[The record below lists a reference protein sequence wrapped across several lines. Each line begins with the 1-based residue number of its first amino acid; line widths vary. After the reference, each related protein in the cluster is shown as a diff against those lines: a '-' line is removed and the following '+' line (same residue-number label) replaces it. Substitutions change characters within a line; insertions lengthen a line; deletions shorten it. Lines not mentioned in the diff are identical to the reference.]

1 MALVTPIS
9 GTTSAS
15 YATLAEADSL
25 LADRQW
31 FSATWAA
38 FSDSIKEKWLRE
50 ATRSL
55 DRLHPW
61 RGDLSDT
68 DQRLTFPRDIGDATN
83 YPSDEMHRN
92 IKEAQIELTILLQ
105 AKQDSTTGD
114 IEYRTESAVGALS
127 GTVSVNY
134 QNRSDA
140 AGLQKTQGGNIAS
153 VNALMAPWRGGLYLE
168 R

>member
-1 MALVTPIS
+1 MALGTTIS
-9 GTTSAS
+9 GTTSDS

-31 FSATWAA
+31 FSSTWSG
-38 FSDSIKEKWLRE
+38 FSDAVKEKWLRE

-61 RGDLSDT
+61 RGDRTED
-68 DQRLTFPRDIGDATN
+68 DQRLAFPRDIGDSVD
-83 YPSDEMHRN
+83 YPSDEMHRH
-92 IKEAQIELTILLQ
+92 IKEAQIELAVLLQ

-114 IEYRTESAVGALS
+114 IEFRTETGVGALA

-134 QNRSDA
+134 KDRTDSG
-140 AGLQKTQGGNIAS
+140 GLQRVQGANIAS
-153 VNALMAPWRGGLYLE
+153 VNALMRPWISAQYLS